1 MKTKLKKGLKR
12 RLRRL
17 AKTYGVE
24 EATAAVTSFLGGLGG
39 SKAAGDEYEDEI
51 GREPAPVAAAPAP
64 PPEPI
69 YPPYPPPEPGHPE
82 QHH

>member
-17 AKTYGVE
+17 AEKYGVE
-24 EATAAVTSFLGGLGG
+24 EATAAVTGFLNGIGGA
-39 SKAAGDEYEDEI
+39 KAADDDGPPEAAEDEPMPI
-51 GREPAPVAAAPAP
+51 AAAEAT
-64 PPEPI
+64 PI
-69 YPPYPPPEPGHPE
+69 YPPYPPPEPSQPHE